1 MNIAIIGPG
10 EQGLA
15 FYLSPEDEKIKDA
28 LYKVNGFNALVSDR
42 INLNRTL
49 KDIRHP
55 EYVILFHNFD
65 NTFVMASFISVVA
78 RRKII

>member
-55 EYVILFHNFD
+55 EYVILVHNFD
-65 NTFVMASFISVVA
+65 NTIMASFISIVA
-78 RRKII
+78 RRKIM

>member
-1 MNIAIIGPG
+1 MQTRFKNLFLTGVLILGPG

-15 FYLSPEDEKIKDA
+15 FYLSPEDEKIKDS

-55 EYVILFHNFD
+55 EYVYFLFICWLGIFGLY
-65 NTFVMASFISVVA
+65 
-78 RRKII
+78 

>member
-1 MNIAIIGPG
+1 MSAPSFISHFLNSVINDSLGPG

-15 FYLSPEDEKIKDA
+15 YYLSPEDDKIKDS

-55 EYVILFHNFD
+55 E
-65 NTFVMASFISVVA
+65 
-78 RRKII
+78 